1 MYNMGEDVKTVSF
14 PDAVDRDSVPGGAHE
29 EADSVRQDI
38 HFPSRMMTLSGG
50 LMTLSGLLMAVCGR
64 LAIGGIFWAAASC
77 LFFAA
82 YHFRMAENKTEK
94 TEDSDDAQE
103 TV

>member
-1 MYNMGEDVKTVSF
+1 MKK
-14 PDAVDRDSVPGGAHE
+14 
-29 EADSVRQDI
+29 DI
-38 HFPSRMMTLSGG
+38 HFTSRMMTLSGG
-50 LMTLSGLLMAVCGR
+50 LMTVSGILMAFCSK

-82 YHFRMAENKTEK
+82 RQFRIAEKKEHE
-94 TEDSDDAQE
+94 EDSKNEQE

>member
-1 MYNMGEDVKTVSF
+1 MKKDN
-14 PDAVDRDSVPGGAHE
+14 
-29 EADSVRQDI
+29 
-38 HFPSRMMTLSGG
+38 HFTSRMMILAGGLTTLSGI
-50 LMTLSGLLMAVCGR
+50 LMAFCSK

-82 YHFRMAENKTEK
+82 RQFRIAENKKEHE
-94 TEDSDDAQE
+94 EDSKNEQE